1 MPFADAPEV
10 AGSGVKGAVTD
21 SERLLGWLVFIV
33 VTLVAVPLAV
43 LLDS

>member
-10 AGSGVKGAVTD
+10 AANCVDGAVTD
-21 SERLLGWLVFIV
+21 SERLLVWLVFIV
-33 VTLVAVPLAV
+33 VTLVAVTLAV